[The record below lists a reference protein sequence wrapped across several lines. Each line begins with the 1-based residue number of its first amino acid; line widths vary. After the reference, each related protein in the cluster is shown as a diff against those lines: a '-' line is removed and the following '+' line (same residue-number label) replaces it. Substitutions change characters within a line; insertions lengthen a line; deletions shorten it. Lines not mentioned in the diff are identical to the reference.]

1 MSHRGITPAS
11 KEQIVSEAASVVRI
25 VVGVDGSTASI
36 NALKEGAQLAAEL
49 GGVVEAVAAW
59 EKPNKHASYAALGI
73 EHFEDGAR
81 KILQDAL
88 FQAFGDAVPASVSAR
103 LVQGQ
108 AAHALAAAAQGARM
122 LVVGRRGHG
131 GLRGLL
137 LGSVSTAVVQ
147 QSPVPV
153 LVVQ

>member
-1 MSHRGITPAS
+1 MSD
-11 KEQIVSEAASVVRI
+11 AAQEVRI
-25 VVGVDGSTASI
+25 VVGVDGSTSSI
-36 NALKEGAQLAAEL
+36 NALREGVKLAAEL
-49 GGVVEAVAAW
+49 HGVVEAVAAW

-73 EHFEDGAR
+73 DDFEAGAR

-88 FQAFGDAVPASVSAR
+88 FQAFGDNVPAVVSAK
-103 LVQGQ
+103 LVHGQ
-108 AAHALAAAAQGARM
+108 PAHALASVAEGARM

-153 LVVQ
+153 LVVH